1 MRSAVDISFSRN
13 RYSSFAG
20 EHTPNGV
27 GHNANAGAQGVTP
40 HSRVE
45 HRRAD
50 SCTWMRWRLPVCT
63 ENLSPGVVVVKSA
76 YDGMRTDASGRIQM
90 GQAEKNSVR
99 ANV

>member
-27 GHNANAGAQGVTP
+27 GHNADAGAQGVTP

-45 HRRAD
+45 HAA
-50 SCTWMRWRLPVCT
+50 RLAALGWDGGFLST
-63 ENLSPGVVVVKSA
+63 ENLSPG
-76 YDGMRTDASGRIQM
+76 SG
-90 GQAEKNSVR
+90 EVR
-99 ANV
+99 L